1 MDPIT
6 IAILSATA
14 GTAISSLPSL
24 IGGKQHRSNK
34 KRLEELEKRRAAG
47 GLGLSGKEEA
57 AMSGKLRST
66 ADQASEQMEQRQKQL
81 LAGGGQASGGQALA
95 SSLGLQ
101 QERMALET
109 DVNQQILEAD
119 EAEKQRELEELYGL
133 EAAVAEKRNQRVQAA
148 ANIAGSAVEA
158 GFSSAAQQAVIQG
171 QKDISPEKV
180 SGLASQ
186 LGVSDEEAR
195 GIYEMSLENPE
206 ILRYISAQ
214 NRGQ

>member
-47 GLGLSGKEEA
+47 NLGLSGREEA

-95 SSLGLQ
+95 SALGLQ
-101 QERMALET
+101 QERMGLESQ
-109 DVNQQILEAD
+109 VSQQILEAD
-119 EAEKQRELEELYGL
+119 EAEKQRELDELYAL
-133 EAAVAEKRNQRVQAA
+133 EAAVAQKSKERVQAV
-148 ANIAGSAVEA
+148 ANIAGAGVEA

-171 QKDISPEKV
+171 QKDISPERV
-180 SGLASQ
+180 AALSSQ
-186 LGVSDEEAR
+186 LGISEEEAR
-195 GIYEMSLENPE
+195 GMYELAIENPE
-206 ILRYISAQ
+206 MMRYLTAQ
-214 NRGQ
+214 QGK

>member
-24 IGGKQHRSNK
+24 IGGKQHRANK

-47 GLGLSGKEEA
+47 NLGLSGREEA

-95 SSLGLQ
+95 SALGLQ
-101 QERMALET
+101 QERMGLESQ
-109 DVNQQILEAD
+109 VSQQILEAD
-119 EAEKQRELEELYGL
+119 EAEKQRELDELYAL
-133 EAAVAEKRNQRVQAA
+133 EAAVAQKSQERVQAV
-148 ANIAGSAVEA
+148 ANIAGAGVQA

-171 QKDISPEKV
+171 QKDISPERV
-180 SGLASQ
+180 SALAGQ
-186 LGVSDEEAR
+186 LNVSDEEAR
-195 GIYEMSLENPE
+195 GFYEMALVNPE
-206 ILRYISAQ
+206 MMRYLTAQ
-214 NRGQ
+214 QGK

>member
-24 IGGKQHRSNK
+24 IGGKQHRANK

-47 GLGLSGKEEA
+47 NLGLSGREEA

-95 SSLGLQ
+95 SALGLQ
-101 QERMALET
+101 QERMGLESQ
-109 DVNQQILEAD
+109 VSQQILEAD
-119 EAEKQRELEELYGL
+119 EAEKQRELDELYAL
-133 EAAVAEKRNQRVQAA
+133 EAAVAQKSKERVQAV
-148 ANIAGSAVEA
+148 ANIAGAGVEA

-171 QKDISPEKV
+171 QKDISPERV
-180 SGLASQ
+180 AALSSQ
-186 LGVSDEEAR
+186 LGISPEEAR
-195 GIYEMSLENPE
+195 GMYEMAIENPE
-206 ILRYISAQ
+206 MMRYLTAQ
-214 NRGQ
+214 KGK

>member
-95 SSLGLQ
+95 SAVGLQ
-101 QERMALET
+101 QERMGLESE
-109 DVNQQILEAD
+109 VNQQILEAD

-133 EAAVAEKRNQRVQAA
+133 EAAVAEKRNQRVQAV
-148 ANIAGSAVEA
+148 ANIAGSDLVQPHNRLS
-158 GFSSAAQQAVIQG
+158 FKVKKTFH
-171 QKDISPEKV
+171 QKRSLV
-180 SGLASQ
+180 SLVNLVFQ
-186 LGVSDEEAR
+186 RNKQEEFTKC
-195 GIYEMSLENPE
+195 L
-206 ILRYISAQ
+206 
-214 NRGQ
+214 